1 MLKIANI
8 DVAYG
13 HAKVLNN
20 VFLELEEG
28 KTLFIVGRN
37 GAGKTTLLKS
47 IVGLIRPLKGSI
59 YLDNENITGLLPNIL
74 YHKGIRYVNQDKKV
88 FNNLTVQENIEIA
101 AFSSGEPLSQA
112 LDKVLVIYPK
122 MKEFFRLKAGQ
133 LSGGQ
138 RQILLI
144 GQALVGN
151 PRLML
156 IDEPTQGLAA
166 VVINDIVKILSSLK
180 GKLSTIIVE
189 QNLPL
194 VSRMADQVVVLKEG
208 KVSHRLNDVSD
219 IRNSALLEK
228 SL

>member
-13 HAKVLNN
+13 HAKALNN

-219 IRNSALLEK
+219 IRNSTLLEK

>member
-1 MLKIANI
+1 MLKVADIN
-8 DVAYG
+8 VAYG
-13 HAKVLNN
+13 HAKVLYN

-47 IVGLIRPLKGSI
+47 IVGLIRPLNGSI
-59 YLDNENITGLLPNIL
+59 YFDGGDITGFLPNKL
-74 YHKGIRYVNQDKKV
+74 YHRGIRYVNQDKKV
-88 FNNLTVQENIEIA
+88 FSSLTVQENIEIA

-112 LDKVLVIYPK
+112 LNKVLEIYPK
-122 MKEFFRLKAGQ
+122 MKEFLHLKAGQ

-151 PRLML
+151 PRLVL

-166 VVINDIVKILSSLK
+166 VVINDVTKILSRLK

-194 VSRMADQVVVLKEG
+194 VSRLADQVVVLKEG
-208 KVSHRLNDVSD
+208 KVSRLLNDLSE
-219 IRNSALLEK
+219 IRNTALLEK

>member
-1 MLKIANI
+1 MLKVADIN
-8 DVAYG
+8 VAYG
-13 HAKVLNN
+13 HAKVLYN

-47 IVGLIRPLKGSI
+47 IVGLIRPLNGSI
-59 YLDNENITGLLPNIL
+59 YFDGGDITGFLPNKL
-74 YHKGIRYVNQDKKV
+74 YHRGIRYVNQDKKV
-88 FNNLTVQENIEIA
+88 FSSLTVQENIEIA

-112 LDKVLVIYPK
+112 LNKVLEIYPK
-122 MKEFFRLKAGQ
+122 MKEFLHLKAGQ

-151 PRLML
+151 PRLVL

-166 VVINDIVKILSSLK
+166 VVINDVAKILSRLK

-194 VSRMADQVVVLKEG
+194 VSRLADQVVVLKEG
-208 KVSHRLNDVSD
+208 KVSRLLNDLSE
-219 IRNSALLEK
+219 IRNTALLEK

>member
-13 HAKVLNN
+13 HAKALNN

-180 GKLSTIIVE
+180 GKLSTVIVE

-219 IRNSALLEK
+219 IRNSTLLEK

>member
-1 MLKIANI
+1 MLKVADI

-13 HAKVLNN
+13 HAKVLYN
-20 VFLELEEG
+20 VFLELEAG
-28 KTLFIVGRN
+28 KTVFIVGRN

-59 YLDNENITGLLPNIL
+59 YFDNENITGLLPNKL
-74 YHKGIRYVNQDKKV
+74 YHRGIRYVNQDKKV
-88 FNNLTVQENIEIA
+88 FGSLTVQENIELA
-101 AFSSGEPLSQA
+101 AFSSGEPLLQA
-112 LDKVLVIYPK
+112 LNKVLEIYPK
-122 MKEFFRLKAGQ
+122 MKEFLQLKAGQ

-138 RQILLI
+138 RQVLLI
-144 GQALVGN
+144 GQALVGD

-166 VVINDIVKILSSLK
+166 VVINDIAKILSRLR
-180 GKLSTIIVE
+180 GKLTTIIVE

-194 VSRMADQVVVLKEG
+194 VSRLADQVIVLKEG
-208 KVSHRLNDVSD
+208 KVSRILSDVSE
-219 IRNSALLEK
+219 IRNIALLEK

>member
-13 HAKVLNN
+13 HAKALNN

-122 MKEFFRLKAGQ
+122 MKELFRLKAGQ

-219 IRNSALLEK
+219 IRNSTLLEK

>member
-219 IRNSALLEK
+219 IRNSTLLEK

>member
-1 MLKIANI
+1 MLKVVDI

-13 HAKVLNN
+13 HAKELYNI
-20 VFLELEEG
+20 FLELEEG

-47 IVGLIRPLKGSI
+47 IIGLIRPLKGSI
-59 YLDNENITGLLPNIL
+59 YFDNEDITGFLPNKL
-74 YHKGIRYVNQDKKV
+74 YHRGIRYVNQDKKV
-88 FNNLTVQENIEIA
+88 FGSLTVQENIELA

-112 LDKVLVIYPK
+112 LNKVLEIYPK
-122 MKEFFRLKAGQ
+122 MKEFLQLKAGQ

-138 RQILLI
+138 RQVLLI
-144 GQALVGN
+144 GQALVGD

-166 VVINDIVKILSSLK
+166 VVINDIAKILSRLR
-180 GKLSTIIVE
+180 GKLTTIIVE

-194 VSRMADQVVVLKEG
+194 VSRLADQVIVLKEG
-208 KVSHRLNDVSD
+208 KVSRILSDVSE
-219 IRNSALLEK
+219 IRNIALLEK

>member
-1 MLKIANI
+1 MLKVADI

-13 HAKVLNN
+13 HAKVLYN
-20 VFLELEEG
+20 VFLELEAG
-28 KTLFIVGRN
+28 KTVFIVGRN

-47 IVGLIRPLKGSI
+47 IIGLIRPLKGSI
-59 YLDNENITGLLPNIL
+59 YFDNENITGLLPNKL
-74 YHKGIRYVNQDKKV
+74 YHRGIRYVNQDKKV
-88 FNNLTVQENIEIA
+88 FGSLTVQENIELA

-112 LDKVLVIYPK
+112 LNKVLEIYPK
-122 MKEFFRLKAGQ
+122 MKEFLQLKAGQ

-138 RQILLI
+138 RQVLLI
-144 GQALVGN
+144 GQALVGD

-166 VVINDIVKILSSLK
+166 VVINDIAKILSRLR
-180 GKLSTIIVE
+180 GKLTTIIVE

-194 VSRMADQVVVLKEG
+194 VSRLADQVIVLKEG
-208 KVSHRLNDVSD
+208 KVSRILSDVSE
-219 IRNSALLEK
+219 IRNLALLEK

>member
-1 MLKIANI
+1 MLKVTDIN
-8 DVAYG
+8 VAYG
-13 HAKVLNN
+13 HAKVLYN

-219 IRNSALLEK
+219 IRNSTLLEK

>member
-1 MLKIANI
+1 MLKVVDI

-13 HAKVLNN
+13 HAKVLHS
-20 VFLELEEG
+20 VFLNLEEG

-37 GAGKTTLLKS
+37 GAGKTTLLRS
-47 IVGLIRPLKGSI
+47 IVGLLRPLRGSI
-59 YLDNENITGLLPNIL
+59 YLDDGDITGLLPEVL
-74 YHKGIRYVNQDKKV
+74 YHRGFRYVTQDKKV
-88 FNNLTVQENIEIA
+88 FGNLTVRENIEIA
-101 AFSSGEPLSQA
+101 AYSSGELLPQA
-112 LDKVLVIYPK
+112 LNKVLEIYPK
-122 MKEFFRLKAGQ
+122 MKDLFHIKAGQ

-151 PRLML
+151 PRLVL
-156 IDEPTQGLAA
+156 VDEPTQGLAA
-166 VVINDIVKILSSLK
+166 VVINDIARILSHLK

-194 VSRMADQVVVLKEG
+194 VSYLADQVVVLKEG
-208 KVSHRLNDVSD
+208 KVSHILNSASE
-219 IRNSALLEK
+219 IRNTALLEK

>member
-1 MLKIANI
+1 
-8 DVAYG
+8 
-13 HAKVLNN
+13 
-20 VFLELEEG
+20 
-28 KTLFIVGRN
+28 
-37 GAGKTTLLKS
+37 
-47 IVGLIRPLKGSI
+47 
-59 YLDNENITGLLPNIL
+59 
-74 YHKGIRYVNQDKKV
+74 
-88 FNNLTVQENIEIA
+88 
-101 AFSSGEPLSQA
+101 
-112 LDKVLVIYPK
+112 

-219 IRNSALLEK
+219 IRNSTLLEK

>member
-1 MLKIANI
+1 MLEVKDI

-13 HAKVLNN
+13 HARVLHG
-20 VFLELEEG
+20 VSLELEEG
-28 KTLFIVGRN
+28 KMLCIVGRN

-47 IVGLIRPLKGSI
+47 IVGLLRPLKGSI
-59 YLDNENITGLLPNIL
+59 YLDGGDITGLLPEKL
-74 YHKGIRYVNQDKKV
+74 YHKGVRYVNQDKKV
-88 FNNLTVQENIEIA
+88 FSNLTVRENIEIA
-101 AFSSGEPLSQA
+101 AYSSGEPLSQA
-112 LDKVLVIYPK
+112 LDKVLELYPK
-122 MKEFFRLKAGQ
+122 MKQFLGLKAGQ

-151 PRLML
+151 PRLLL

-166 VVINDIVKILSSLK
+166 IVINDIARILDRLK
-180 GKLSTIIVE
+180 GKLSAIIVE

-194 VSRMADQVVVLKEG
+194 VSRLADQVVVLKEG
-208 KVSHRLNDVSD
+208 KVSAVLKSVAEIGDP
-219 IRNSALLEK
+219 ALLEK

>member
-1 MLKIANI
+1 MLKVADI

-13 HAKVLNN
+13 HAKVLYN
-20 VFLELEEG
+20 VFLELEAG
-28 KTLFIVGRN
+28 KTVFIVGRN

-59 YLDNENITGLLPNIL
+59 YFDNENITGLLPNKL
-74 YHKGIRYVNQDKKV
+74 YHRGIRYVNQDKKV
-88 FNNLTVQENIEIA
+88 FGSLTVQENIELA

-112 LDKVLVIYPK
+112 LNKVLEIYPK
-122 MKEFFRLKAGQ
+122 MKEFLHLKAGQ

-151 PRLML
+151 PRLVL

-166 VVINDIVKILSSLK
+166 VVINDVAKILSRLK

-194 VSRMADQVVVLKEG
+194 VSRLADQVVVLKEG
-208 KVSHRLNDVSD
+208 KVSRLLNDLSE
-219 IRNSALLEK
+219 IRNTALLEK